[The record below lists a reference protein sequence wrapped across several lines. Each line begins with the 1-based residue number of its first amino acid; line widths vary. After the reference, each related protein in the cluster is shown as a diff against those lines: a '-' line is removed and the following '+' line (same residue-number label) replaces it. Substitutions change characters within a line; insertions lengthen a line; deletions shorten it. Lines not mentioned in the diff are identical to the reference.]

1 MIIGLGLGL
10 GSGKLAHPL
19 EPKII
24 RKLPGKKHQCRAVK
38 TMRGGKIHRVG
49 KI

>member
-10 GSGKLAHPL
+10 GS

-38 TMRGGKIHRVG
+38 TMRGGKKHRVG